1 MVNPAKALLC
11 LIVSQAV
18 LSPCWS
24 QAAREPIQIT
34 PLPPG
39 TIAVQP
45 PPPGA
50 VAPPPP
56 ASKPGD
62 KAGVTADNHLVLTA
76 EFCANL
82 VTYAPPPDI
91 TYKPGV
97 DVYGRPVV
105 PADLPRSAGAQVTQ
119 PIPILLD
126 ARRLTGVSRQAGV
139 YPLLITVDPKS
150 GVAMLNGRPIDRT
163 DEVTLA
169 TLCRQQG
176 LVR

>member
-1 MVNPAKALLC
+1 M
-11 LIVSQAV
+11 
-18 LSPCWS
+18 SPCWS
-24 QAAREPIQIT
+24 QASREPIQIA

-39 TIAVQP
+39 TIVAQP

-50 VAPPPP
+50 VASPPP

-76 EFCANL
+76 QFCANL
-82 VTYAPPPDI
+82 ATYAPPPDI

-97 DVYGRPVV
+97 DVYGHPVA
-105 PADLPRSAGAQVTQ
+105 PADLPNSAGAQITQ

-126 ARRLTGVSRQAGV
+126 ARRLTGVPRQAGV

-150 GVAMLNGRPIDRT
+150 GVATLNGHPIDRT
-163 DEVTLA
+163 DEATLA
-169 TLCRQQG
+169 QLCRAQG

>member
-1 MVNPAKALLC
+1 MLSPSKALLC
-11 LIVSQAV
+11 LTLSQCI

-24 QAAREPIQIT
+24 QASREPVQIT

-56 ASKPGD
+56 PSKPGD

-76 EFCANL
+76 PFCVNL
-82 VTYAPPPDI
+82 ATYAPSPDI

-105 PADLPRSAGAQVTQ
+105 PADLPNSAGAAVSQ

-126 ARRLTGVSRQAGV
+126 ARRLTGVSRQPGV

-150 GVAMLNGRPIDRT
+150 GIAMLNGRLIDRT
-163 DEVTLA
+163 DEITLA
-169 TLCRQQG
+169 KLCRAQG